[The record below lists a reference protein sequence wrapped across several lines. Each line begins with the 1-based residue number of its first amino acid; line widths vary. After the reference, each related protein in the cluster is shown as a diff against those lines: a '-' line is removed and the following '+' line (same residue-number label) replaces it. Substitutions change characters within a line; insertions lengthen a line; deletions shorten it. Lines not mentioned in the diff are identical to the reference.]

1 MPGRRGARANAP
13 RRARPAG
20 QEAVWQR
27 VWARFGLSS
36 GDLAGFFS
44 GPAFLAWQRMGNLRG
59 WGGPLPQGF
68 IDGQAGACPCS
79 ARMAWHSVGP
89 PRSAAVR
96 PRHARAL
103 AGRQVAREGM
113 VLLGACRSH
122 PSMPPSRTAGAL

>member
-1 MPGRRGARANAP
+1 MAEARTAAACRTAANAP
-13 RRARPAG
+13 RRARRAG

-68 IDGQAGACPCS
+68 IDRQAGA
-79 ARMAWHSVGP
+79 
-89 PRSAAVR
+89 R
-96 PRHARAL
+96 PRARSRFLWPA
-103 AGRQVAREGM
+103 
-113 VLLGACRSH
+113 
-122 PSMPPSRTAGAL
+122 PPWGCSPVPR